1 MAVELPEPLQW
12 VLLLLAGCRWP
23 EADED
28 QLRDMA
34 DHCRKAAETLKDAGQ
49 GVDAAIKRAVE
60 GQQGNAAEALTKY
73 WATYTVG
80 KGTDDDPGRLTA
92 TIKALD
98 GMGDMLEQMANSAE
112 TAKIQI
118 VAQLGILAFEL
129 ATAEAEAPITAGA
142 SMVQVPGFIAAARA
156 FVQTTLKTLLKDMVK
171 MAAKQAA
178 QMAAINLM
186 AQGIE
191 LAEGHRKSIDW
202 KEVGDNAKGGAIG
215 GAAGHLIG
223 AGLGG
228 AAGKLGLGNLANSAG
243 GKMAIGAATGV
254 GADAATQYITTG
266 KVDTSSLL
274 GSGLSGGAGAGLS
287 HMATRPG
294 AHPPAPKPGDAP
306 HIPGPVGPGEGG
318 RQDGPPKFTK
328 PDTSSG
334 DSGSSYHGP
343 SGESS
348 SGSHSGGG
356 TSRSDGFEPSSSN
369 SGGGKSRSDGFEP
382 SSSNSGGGKSRSD
395 GFEPS
400 SSHSGGGSSGS
411 GESRVGGLSPFGSG
425 RSGGDAPPSHS
436 EGTGGGGRSHE
447 QAPPAHEQ
455 SAGGGRTHE
464 QPEATRPTREPV
476 ADQTPSRPAH
486 EEPQPVRPST
496 HEPLS
501 GQEPSRPVH
510 EQPVR
515 NEAEGQTVRPDSRG
529 SGAPVREEPQAV
541 RPSTHEP
548 LSGQEP
554 SRPVHEQPVR
564 NEAEGQTAR
573 PDSRGSGAPV
583 REEPQAVR
591 PSTHEP
597 LSSPEPSRPA
607 HDNSPAG
614 HESSAIDRDSVQPS
628 GDDSSSRPAAAGP
641 VPNLSGVLGGAAH
654 LAGAAS
660 SGHGGGSGSS
670 GGTHLD
676 GARSATLPRPDGAT
690 VPGQGMPDGLG
701 DTGPNSGAQS
711 PNQTAVPPMG
721 GAGFTPGPVGGGGS
735 HIGGSGAR
743 PDAPSTAPR
752 PATTGGTV
760 GNHQQGGGGTLRP
773 GGGRGTSPE
782 THTGP
787 ERQHAS
793 NPKPTEHNGP
803 TTPHER
809 PVTEHEGEQRPR
821 ATDKRPIDKPGGLKE
836 PTAHDRQRI
845 EDAVPHDENGK
856 PKTHPDP
863 SEGDWVKQLN
873 GDGHRAPGRN
883 NNCADAALS
892 FKDTYDG
899 HPTPAAPRV
908 ENNGAGEKGGR
919 DRIEQSLG
927 GRFEHLGSGPDGH
940 AKLQDT
946 LLTSGPGSQALIIST
961 DGEGRSHAWNVVNQ
975 DGKIVYVDPQMGRT
989 SDKPLYAGEGGLFA
1003 VPLKSDGTALHPT
1016 DRPNSAANSGN
1027 HQGGPRTETAPKPDT
1042 APKPET
1048 APNTENR
1055 PKPEATPKPDTA
1067 PKPETAPKS
1076 ETAPNAEARP
1086 KPEAAP
1092 KPETEHRPDSET
1104 DHESRP
1110 ESEESPKP
1118 EDPRPDAEPSG
1129 WEDDTPSPY
1138 EGLENRRRIP
1148 GLEEIHQVADT
1159 LGIPRD
1165 ELPVMVFVPDGATV
1179 STKFSEFKE
1188 GWVGPP
1194 SKAGGDLTIGKID
1207 GLKADD
1213 TTPAAVAISGK
1224 GGGAYVKGANGSP
1237 DVLVVNQRMN
1247 IKDGFP
1253 QDQVIQH
1260 ELGHHKQALDQW
1272 SIDKS
1277 QNNPALIEYHNI
1289 LTNEVVFHE
1298 DGKKPRLTYQKV
1310 DGQGG
1315 LSSGDAAKVKEHL
1328 GLDKDAHFPP
1338 SRYWAAVEGMPKNP
1352 NEQRLFDEIA
1362 DAAGRKPYSDHPQV
1376 KQNFAKAY
1384 LVEHLKAQD
1393 RAAAAAAEAAA
1404 AAAASEAASPHVE
1417 QPAGPAPEVPPPF
1430 AQRPAGAAPEVPPPF
1445 ARRPAGAAPE
1455 VPPPFAQRPAGGP
1468 PEVPP
1473 PFTQRPVGAP
1483 PEVPPTHRPVSEVS
1497 NPFGD
1502 QHAPSTGNSPTSEH
1516 SNPFGDEHAPSTGNS
1531 PTSEHSNPFGDEHAP
1546 STGNSP
1552 ASEHSNPFGDE
1563 HAGPSELRP
1572 SETPAGLGDSTQQP
1586 PHERSLTEHEGAGP
1600 RHPATDERPF
1610 DVEGGLK
1617 RPSEH
1622 DLKQLQDAVPHKEDG
1637 SPERHPDPLAGDWV
1651 KKLNGDG
1658 PGTPGRANNCADAAL
1673 SLVDTYDG
1681 HPTPAA
1687 PRTEDNGHGEKGGR
1701 DRIEHALGGKF
1712 EHLGAGEEGHAK
1724 LQKTLL
1730 EGGHGAQAVIIS
1742 TDAEGRSHAW
1752 NAMNHNGKI
1761 VYADPQLGR
1770 TSDKPLYGGEKS
1782 LFAVPLTPDRAPL
1795 HPTEHPDL
1803 HQGADDHPVETRQD
1817 PDNSDTSPNPE
1828 EHRPDDSPG
1837 ATDDLPDLTE
1847 AHVPT
1852 PERMADYGRTL
1863 GIPEDRL
1870 PVMVFVPEGATV
1882 STPLKDYASGVVGKD
1897 KLPSATL
1904 DLTLGHID
1912 GGRTGDHSSATDF
1925 VRRMGEG
1932 AYIGPKDGR
1941 PGILV
1946 VNQSTAVGGFN
1957 QEHVIQHELGHHKQV
1972 LDGFGIDKSTT
1983 NPALIEYHNIF
1994 TNESKFVGE
2003 GGNLRKEY
2011 VPADGQGGLSSKAA
2025 DVAKGALKEA
2035 DPGFKKFR
2043 VPPEDYWKAAE
2054 QLSQHGTPN
2063 ERELFGR
2070 IKEELDS
2077 GRYAGDNKA
2086 RNNFAKAFL
2095 EAHAAKADAT
2105 AGSEHV
2111 PPTGTPSPESSS
2123 SNSGAVPTSP
2133 PAPST
2138 HGGPPPAPP
2147 TPPPAP
2153 STHGGPPPAP
2163 PAPSHVASSHS
2174 VPPPAPPAPSH
2185 VASSHSVPPPA
2196 PPAPS
2201 HVASSHSVPPPAP
2214 PAPSHVAS
2222 SHSVPP
2228 PAPPAPSHVPSQ
2240 SNHGG
2245 PAHTETSST
2254 HNPFETP
2261 FDTPPSSRPSTPS
2274 EDTAPRRPDSAP
2286 AGLRPDPEP
2295 AGLSGPNRSLLS
2307 DQGLT
2312 PEGRKLLHQSPEGPS
2327 LVYPPSNNKVEHAGK
2342 ALANKFKSGLSPE
2355 LKNVSNHLPVKDGN
2369 THQTAGSTASGK
2381 PNAKIKDHTFKAYV
2395 DPATMTLVEPKVGEN
2410 IREPLRNAIGPDAL
2424 AYTGNKL
2431 LEEGAKL
2438 DYRSRETLAQ
2448 QGERRQLLKDL
2459 AAQNQEK
2466 GTWID
2471 GERVG
2476 RQLHDQGSAMEGVDR
2491 LLNGHGDDAGFPGMV
2506 IGEGHTNAATWP
2518 FLRDN
2523 MQQLKASGV
2532 DTVYLEAL
2540 RDDAVQHDLDTYF
2553 DPRHDGPMPPT
2564 LKAAAAKYD
2573 QQYTAKLTEMLE
2585 AAKANNVKVRAVDGY
2600 PARTI
2605 NEDGGTHERARLM
2618 NSYAHD
2624 AITSDAARN
2633 GKYLVVV
2640 GASHAHSTTGA
2651 GGTGRIPG
2659 TADLLELPAV
2669 HLTDGSG
2676 TPHNAPNR
2684 ASGSTDPNNV
2694 RLSYLP
2700 TPSNHSPAGA
2710 PPQHTDATHQSA
2722 PANPG
2727 GLGPVHPDAQT
2738 PHGSSEHPEAQGPQ
2752 HDQRE
2757 GGTTDHRPGNE
2768 HDQREPGTT
2777 DHRPGNEHDDAGKPQ
2792 NEGGP
2797 RHPASDGRP
2806 FEVEGGLKRPSEHE
2820 QQELHDAVP
2829 KNTDGTPQRHPDP
2842 RVGDWLKKLNGGEPH
2857 TANQKNNCLDA
2868 ALAMVDTV
2876 NGHPTVA
2883 APRLEGNGLGEKGG
2897 RDRAE
2902 QSLGAKFE
2910 HLGTGPDGH
2919 AKLAEMLRESG
2930 HGSQAV
2936 ITSRDSDGRTHAWHA
2951 MNHEGQIVY
2960 SDPQLGRVSDKPLYA
2975 GEGGLFAIPLTPDRA
2990 PLHPSAAPKSDAPRA
3005 DAEPGTTS
3013 TGPRIEPLTVAP
3025 RPDELAKLHQSP
3037 PGPALIFPP
3046 ADSPAALAKYKSAN
3060 RFNFKLESELKTA
3073 TTGLPHNDLGR
3084 RHSGTVTEDGKPE
3097 IKVSPYSQSMKSHL
3111 DGPSLKAVNK
3121 PAAGAVEGK
3130 LGRMLFDRDP
3140 MNYGKYK
3147 GNEVLHEAGSFDF
3160 RTKPNYDA
3168 QLERVNVL
3176 ERLAHQ
3182 HSLQDWH
3189 PVDGEQ
3195 VRHRLDQQPSAADGA
3210 GRLLRNDGDYVAPDG
3225 MVLGEGHTNSPS
3237 WKFLK
3242 DNMQGLKESGV
3253 DTLYLEALRDESFQR
3268 HLDAYLQPGGT
3279 MPHNLEKMVRE
3290 YDKERKSPAGEGLY
3304 EMMLEAKANDMRVV
3318 AVDGFPARTPIDGAQ
3333 NEQRAR
3339 LMNSYAYDIIHNDQG
3354 RNGKFVAVVGGSHVL
3369 EHGTSVG
3376 HGTRIPGLADM
3387 LGVPPVRLTTPEG
3400 AAAEGS
3406 TGSADLRLGLMEPDA
3421 AFGHVVPGQHQEPA
3435 GVHPQFEDPAGSSF
3449 SRPEPEPLSPE
3460 LAAKV
3465 SAFTGRTG
3473 VVDTQVAGDQLIALQ
3488 THTEQLY
3495 DRIRTNLGKL
3505 GLGEDGPTGRP
3516 GKPDTEVQYN
3526 LWSGGRNTAERYGG
3540 EELTGQAKAEN
3551 SPGFMMSQTAED
3563 PRARDEL
3570 KLAYGDKWPPAD
3582 APYQQEF
3589 IKWMKGKEEAGGEGY
3604 RHDPNELQAE
3614 FTRLRDEARNRDGEV
3629 GADDGTVFVGE
3640 HGARFKNAWDRAS
3653 DDVAL
3658 HATLAMAGFRSY
3670 GLDEPLHNAPDRT
3683 AHPNPKETVQ
3693 VRQEIPM
3700 AQRIAGQVT
3709 EDLHTNIE
3717 ARREVAKLTSDEAL
3731 KSKLNDLAS
3740 RAEHGANEFKAGADQ
3755 LTWTETTTADALKQ
3769 LADHRK
3775 GSADRMLRGRDEFLS
3790 AVRDFDQA
3798 LADHGVPAAHS
3809 DYVSAVRPPEDPA
3822 GLGDHQSHEPSAEE
3836 HQDGNVSH
3844 DGTEHDSNAHDN
3856 NAHDG
3861 VEDDGAE
3868 HPPVVPEPLPPVGT
3882 PEHGIMHDP
3891 RAFMGENLVSV
3902 DFAAGVRQRM
3912 PGLKPFE
3919 ESNLLTAM
3927 RGRDQHWFE
3936 LVPDPSAA
3944 ATGKA
3949 GYHLVPAWEKYA
3961 EHYSDFPRP
3970 SSGLPPVKED
3980 SHYVRG
3986 AYVPYESNKR
3996 ADLND
4001 LSTIG
4006 HTEVP
4011 LHPNPARPR
4020 EGLVFTDAMN
4030 GCAFVATVEPGKDT
4044 FTAWHYQSY
4053 SASDALRTAAEFRA
4067 SQTVTTWMGGGDYA
4081 AALPPG
4087 HTPAATNML
4096 RHGPDGWEMVSQEVQ
4111 KDARNPLVPPRVSRQ
4126 SAVPFEVGTQTPEA
4140 VVKMTVDP
4148 YLIRAKEQLGH
4159 FDDEAY
4165 GLTKGLS
4172 LTNPHV
4178 RSLNQR
4184 MGQMRELLVEQKSL
4198 VEELQ
4203 RPDATLE
4210 DIQSAAAALRAKNE
4224 EKRRFLT
4231 LHENHIQSLANQVLT
4246 DHQYRTTATLFSE
4259 FGKSDWIDVMA
4270 DDANAQIQK
4279 RDAPAQQLAATELIG
4294 DPAGAPQERAFEPV
4308 PDDDPRALKLS
4319 GYVGGPGNVHPPMSN
4334 TLLGHVNP
4342 NQAPEQEGT
4351 GFRPGPELNA
4361 SVENVEAYRDT
4372 HFGRPRV
4379 SGASVHG
4386 DAESATGST
4395 PWTRPEAPA
4404 AFGKGDDAVK
4414 ALMEKVQA
4422 GGKGTFATVLGVGEE
4437 GRAQAVA
4444 LVHDRDGRLRWAD
4457 LTERRVFEATG
4468 GMPRTFGLGWN
4479 LWASVSDP
4487 EENTISGPQDPYFTE
4502 TFGAFTAPGREH

>member
-1 MAVELPEPLQW
+1 M
-12 VLLLLAGCRWP
+12 
-23 EADED
+23 
-28 QLRDMA
+28 
-34 DHCRKAAETLKDAGQ
+34 
-49 GVDAAIKRAVE
+49 
-60 GQQGNAAEALTKY
+60 
-73 WATYTVG
+73 
-80 KGTDDDPGRLTA
+80 
-92 TIKALD
+92 
-98 GMGDMLEQMANSAE
+98 
-112 TAKIQI
+112 
-118 VAQLGILAFEL
+118 
-129 ATAEAEAPITAGA
+129 
-142 SMVQVPGFIAAARA
+142 
-156 FVQTTLKTLLKDMVK
+156 
-171 MAAKQAA
+171 
-178 QMAAINLM
+178 
-186 AQGIE
+186 
-191 LAEGHRKSIDW
+191 
-202 KEVGDNAKGGAIG
+202 
-215 GAAGHLIG
+215 
-223 AGLGG
+223 
-228 AAGKLGLGNLANSAG
+228 
-243 GKMAIGAATGV
+243 
-254 GADAATQYITTG
+254 
-266 KVDTSSLL
+266 
-274 GSGLSGGAGAGLS
+274 
-287 HMATRPG
+287 
-294 AHPPAPKPGDAP
+294 
-306 HIPGPVGPGEGG
+306 
-318 RQDGPPKFTK
+318 
-328 PDTSSG
+328 
-334 DSGSSYHGP
+334 
-343 SGESS
+343 
-348 SGSHSGGG
+348 
-356 TSRSDGFEPSSSN
+356 
-369 SGGGKSRSDGFEP
+369 
-382 SSSNSGGGKSRSD
+382 
-395 GFEPS
+395 
-400 SSHSGGGSSGS
+400 
-411 GESRVGGLSPFGSG
+411 
-425 RSGGDAPPSHS
+425 
-436 EGTGGGGRSHE
+436 
-447 QAPPAHEQ
+447 
-455 SAGGGRTHE
+455 
-464 QPEATRPTREPV
+464 
-476 ADQTPSRPAH
+476 
-486 EEPQPVRPST
+486 
-496 HEPLS
+496 
-501 GQEPSRPVH
+501 
-510 EQPVR
+510 
-515 NEAEGQTVRPDSRG
+515 
-529 SGAPVREEPQAV
+529 
-541 RPSTHEP
+541 
-548 LSGQEP
+548 
-554 SRPVHEQPVR
+554 
-564 NEAEGQTAR
+564 
-573 PDSRGSGAPV
+573 
-583 REEPQAVR
+583 
-591 PSTHEP
+591 
-597 LSSPEPSRPA
+597 
-607 HDNSPAG
+607 
-614 HESSAIDRDSVQPS
+614 
-628 GDDSSSRPAAAGP
+628 
-641 VPNLSGVLGGAAH
+641 PNLSGVLGGAAH
-654 LAGAAS
+654 LAGAASS

-676 GARSATLPRPDGAT
+676 GARGATLPRPDAAT

-711 PNQTAVPPMG
+711 PNQTAVPPTG
-721 GAGFTPGPVGGGGS
+721 GAGFTSGPVGGG
-735 HIGGSGAR
+735 GAR
-743 PDAPSTAPR
+743 PDAPSTSAAPR

-760 GNHQQGGGGTLRP
+760 GNHQQGGGTLRP
-773 GGGRGTSPE
+773 GGGRGTAPE
-782 THTGP
+782 THTAP

-793 NPKPTEHNGP
+793 TPKPTEHNGP

-809 PVTEHEGEQRPR
+809 PATEHEGEQRPR

-908 ENNGAGEKGGR
+908 ESNGAGEKGGR

-1027 HQGGPRTETAPKPDT
+1027 QQGGPRTETAPKPDT

-1048 APNTENR
+1048 AP
-1055 PKPEATPKPDTA
+1055 KPDTA
-1067 PKPETAPKS
+1067 PNTET
-1076 ETAPNAEARP
+1076 RP

-1092 KPETEHRPDSET
+1092 KPETETRPKPEAAPKPETENRPESET

-1110 ESEESPKP
+1110 ESEESPKS

-1129 WEDDTPSPY
+1129 WEDNTPSPY

-1148 GLEEIHQVADT
+1148 GLEEIHQVADS

-1207 GLKADD
+1207 GLKAGD
-1213 TTPAAVAISGK
+1213 TTAAAVAISGK
-1224 GGGAYVKGANGSP
+1224 GGGAYVKGADGSP

-1272 SIDKS
+1272 NIDKS
-1277 QNNPALIEYHNI
+1277 QNNSALIEYHNI

-1315 LSSGDAAKVKEHL
+1315 LSSGDAGRVKQQL
-1328 GLDKDAHFPP
+1328 GMGTDAHFPP

-1362 DAAGRKPYSDHPQV
+1362 DAAGKKPYSDHPQV

-1384 LVEHLKAQD
+1384 LVEHLRAQD

-1404 AAAASEAASPHVE
+1404 AAAAASEAAPPHVE
-1417 QPAGPAPEVPPPF
+1417 QPTGPA
-1430 AQRPAGAAPEVPPPF
+1430 
-1445 ARRPAGAAPE
+1445 
-1455 VPPPFAQRPAGGP
+1455 

-1483 PEVPPTHRPVSEVS
+1483 PEVPPSHRPVSEVSNPFGDQHAPSTGNSPTSEHS

-1531 PTSEHSNPFGDEHAP
+1531 PTSEHSNPFGDEHA
-1546 STGNSP
+1546 
-1552 ASEHSNPFGDE
+1552 
-1563 HAGPSELRP
+1563 GPSERRP

-1586 PHERSLTEHEGAGP
+1586 PHER
-1600 RHPATDERPF
+1600 
-1610 DVEGGLK
+1610 
-1617 RPSEH
+1617 PS
-1622 DLKQLQDAVPHKEDG
+1622 
-1637 SPERHPDPLAGDWV
+1637 
-1651 KKLNGDG
+1651 
-1658 PGTPGRANNCADAAL
+1658 
-1673 SLVDTYDG
+1673 
-1681 HPTPAA
+1681 
-1687 PRTEDNGHGEKGGR
+1687 
-1701 DRIEHALGGKF
+1701 
-1712 EHLGAGEEGHAK
+1712 
-1724 LQKTLL
+1724 
-1730 EGGHGAQAVIIS
+1730 
-1742 TDAEGRSHAW
+1742 
-1752 NAMNHNGKI
+1752 
-1761 VYADPQLGR
+1761 
-1770 TSDKPLYGGEKS
+1770 
-1782 LFAVPLTPDRAPL
+1782 
-1795 HPTEHPDL
+1795 
-1803 HQGADDHPVETRQD
+1803 
-1817 PDNSDTSPNPE
+1817 
-1828 EHRPDDSPG
+1828 
-1837 ATDDLPDLTE
+1837 
-1847 AHVPT
+1847 
-1852 PERMADYGRTL
+1852 
-1863 GIPEDRL
+1863 
-1870 PVMVFVPEGATV
+1870 
-1882 STPLKDYASGVVGKD
+1882 
-1897 KLPSATL
+1897 
-1904 DLTLGHID
+1904 
-1912 GGRTGDHSSATDF
+1912 
-1925 VRRMGEG
+1925 
-1932 AYIGPKDGR
+1932 
-1941 PGILV
+1941 
-1946 VNQSTAVGGFN
+1946 
-1957 QEHVIQHELGHHKQV
+1957 
-1972 LDGFGIDKSTT
+1972 
-1983 NPALIEYHNIF
+1983 
-1994 TNESKFVGE
+1994 
-2003 GGNLRKEY
+2003 
-2011 VPADGQGGLSSKAA
+2011 
-2025 DVAKGALKEA
+2025 
-2035 DPGFKKFR
+2035 
-2043 VPPEDYWKAAE
+2043 
-2054 QLSQHGTPN
+2054 
-2063 ERELFGR
+2063 
-2070 IKEELDS
+2070 
-2077 GRYAGDNKA
+2077 
-2086 RNNFAKAFL
+2086 
-2095 EAHAAKADAT
+2095 
-2105 AGSEHV
+2105 
-2111 PPTGTPSPESSS
+2111 
-2123 SNSGAVPTSP
+2123 
-2133 PAPST
+2133 
-2138 HGGPPPAPP
+2138 
-2147 TPPPAP
+2147 
-2153 STHGGPPPAP
+2153 
-2163 PAPSHVASSHS
+2163 
-2174 VPPPAPPAPSH
+2174 
-2185 VASSHSVPPPA
+2185 
-2196 PPAPS
+2196 
-2201 HVASSHSVPPPAP
+2201 
-2214 PAPSHVAS
+2214 
-2222 SHSVPP
+2222 
-2228 PAPPAPSHVPSQ
+2228 
-2240 SNHGG
+2240 
-2245 PAHTETSST
+2245 
-2254 HNPFETP
+2254 
-2261 FDTPPSSRPSTPS
+2261 DTPPSTRS
-2274 EDTAPRRPDSAP
+2274 DAAAPRPDSAP

-2312 PEGRKLLHQSPEGPS
+2312 PEGKKLLHQSPEGPS
-2327 LVYPPSNNKVEHAGK
+2327 LVYPPSNNKLEHAGK
-2342 ALANKFKSGLSPE
+2342 ALANKFKSDLSPE

-2585 AAKANNVKVRAVDGY
+2585 AAKANNVKVHAVDGY

-2624 AITSDAARN
+2624 TITSDAARN

-2676 TPHNAPNR
+2676 TPHNPPNR
-2684 ASGSTDPNNV
+2684 ASGSTDPNDV

-2700 TPSNHSPAGA
+2700 TPSNHSPAGT

-2738 PHGSSEHPEAQGPQ
+2738 PHGSSDHPEGQGPQ

-2757 GGTTDHRPGNE
+2757 AGSTDHRPGNE
-2768 HDQREPGTT
+2768 HDQREAGST
-2777 DHRPGNEHDDAGKPQ
+2777 DHRPGNEHDQREAGSTDHRPRDEHDQREAGSTTDHRPGNEQDNAGKPQ

-2820 QQELHDAVP
+2820 QQTLHDAVP

-2842 RVGDWLKKLNGGEPH
+2842 RAGDWLKKLNGGEPH

-2910 HLGTGPDGH
+2910 HLGAGPDGH

-2960 SDPQLGRVSDKPLYA
+2960 SDPQLGRVSDKPLYT

-2990 PLHPSAAPKSDAPRA
+2990 PLHPSTPKPDAQLPG
-3005 DAEPGTTS
+3005 AEPGMAGHLPELPPLAPTHQPP
-3013 TGPRIEPLTVAP
+3013 TGP
-3025 RPDELAKLHQSP
+3025 ELAKLHQDP
-3037 PGPALIFPP
+3037 PGPALVHPP
-3046 ADSPAALAKYKSAN
+3046 FGSEAELKQYRKDNK
-3060 RFNFKLESELKTA
+3060 FNFSLSGELKTVA
-3073 TTGLPHNDLGR
+3073 GHLPVNELGR
-3084 RHSGTVTEDGKPE
+3084 HHSGTTTADGQHE
-3097 IKVSPYSQSMKSHL
+3097 VKVSPYSQSFKSHL
-3111 DGPSLKAVNK
+3111 DPLSLKAIYRGVPGTLDN
-3121 PAAGAVEGK
+3121 PVRDNLAAAGDRQAGVHMGNKAIEEGGA
-3130 LGRMLFDRDP
+3130 L
-3140 MNYGKYK
+3140 
-3147 GNEVLHEAGSFDF
+3147 DF
-3160 RTKPNYDA
+3160 RTVENYLA
-3168 QLERVNVL
+3168 QRERHNVL

-3182 HSLQDWH
+3182 DSQADWN

-3195 VRHRLDQQPSAADGA
+3195 VQQRLDGQDSVLDGVQ
-3210 GRLLRNDGDYVAPDG
+3210 RLLRANGDQPG
-3225 MVLGEGHTNSPS
+3225 HSGIVLGEKHDASPS
-3237 WKFLK
+3237 WRFLK
-3242 DNMQGLKESGV
+3242 ENMAGLKEAGV
-3253 DTLYLEALRDESFQR
+3253 DTIYIEALRDDTFQR
-3268 HLDAYLQPGGT
+3268 HLDDYLKPGGT
-3279 MPHNLEKMVRE
+3279 MPPSLERMLKA
-3290 YDKERKSPAGEGLY
+3290 YDGDKHSPAGNGVY
-3304 EMMLEAKANDMRVV
+3304 DMVVAAKANDMRVRG
-3318 AVDGFPARTPIDGAQ
+3318 VDGYPARKPISADSL
-3333 NEQRAR
+3333 EVRAR
-3339 LMNSYAYDIIHNDQG
+3339 MMNSYAHDVINSDQG
-3354 RNGKFVAVVGGSHVL
+3354 RKGNFVAVVGGSHVL
-3369 EHGTSVG
+3369 EHATTVG

-3400 AAAEGS
+3400 AAAVGG
-3406 TGSADLRLGLMEPDA
+3406 TAAADLRLGLLEPDA
-3421 AFGHVVPGQHQEPA
+3421 ASGHLMPGQQQEPA
-3435 GVHPQFEDPAGSSF
+3435 GAHPQFEDPAGSSF
-3449 SRPEPEPLSPE
+3449 SRPEPEPLSPD

-3465 SAFTGRTG
+3465 SAFTGKTG
-3473 VVDTQVAGDQLIALQ
+3473 VVETQVAGDQLIALQ

-3505 GLGEDGPTGRP
+3505 GLGEDGPTGLP
-3516 GKPDTEVQYN
+3516 GKPDTAVQYN
-3526 LWSGGRNTAERYGG
+3526 LWSGGRNTAERYGSEG
-3540 EELTGQAKAEN
+3540 LTGQAKAEN

-3570 KLAYGDKWPPAD
+3570 KQAYGDKWPPAD

-3653 DDVAL
+3653 DDVAM

-3731 KSKLNDLAS
+3731 KSKLNDLAA

-3755 LTWTETTTADALKQ
+3755 LTWTETTTADALKE
-3769 LADHRK
+3769 LADNRK

-3809 DYVSAVRPPEDPA
+3809 DYVSEVRPPEDPA

-3836 HQDGNVSH
+3836 HQDGNAS
-3844 DGTEHDSNAHDN
+3844 HDN
-3856 NAHDG
+3856 NAHDSTEHDNDAHDNTEHDG

-3868 HPPVVPEPLPPVGT
+3868 HPLVVPEPLPPVGT

-3891 RAFMGENLVSV
+3891 RTFMGENLVSV

-4184 MGQMRELLVEQKSL
+4184 MGQMRELLVEQKNL

-4224 EKRRFLT
+4224 EKRRFLA

-4279 RDAPAQQLAATELIG
+4279 RDAPVQQPAATELIG

-4342 NQAPEQEGT
+4342 NRAPEQEGT

-4379 SGASVHG
+4379 SGASGHG

-4395 PWTRPEAPA
+4395 PWTRSEAPA

-4422 GGKGTFATVLGVGEE
+4422 GGKGSFATVLGVGEE